1 MAGSG
6 CVLFLFVVGH
16 MVGNLQFFLPPEAIN
31 RYAHFLQSLGELLWA
46 ERLVMLGLLVLHVWS
61 AASLEVENRT
71 ARPEPYGSGQA
82 PFAASLASRTMLVT
96 GAIVAAFII
105 YHLLHYTV
113 KIQGINGTS
122 VRIGQLIDPKT
133 GHPDCYA
140 MMVAGFSVVWVS
152 LFYIVGVGLLCF
164 HLSHGIQAMFQSLG
178 LRNAAYADFIA
189 KASKVIALVLFLGYA
204 SIPTSVMVFGH
215 GKAYLKD
222 VAKNTPISGEA
233 LAQQIREAASK

>member
-1 MAGSG
+1 MSCACGQIRAVSFDVGGTLLSPRGS
-6 CVLFLFVVGH
+6 VGQ
-16 MVGNLQFFLPPEAIN
+16 VYAEIAAEWGFRNLPPEIL
-31 RYAHFLQSLGELLWA
+31 RQRF
-46 ERLVMLGLLVLHVWS
+46 R
-61 AASLEVENRT
+61 AAWR
-71 ARPEPYGSGQA
+71 ARPI
-82 PFAASLASRTMLVT
+82 FNHSRAEWSELVD
-96 GAIVAAFII
+96 AAFAGFVPVAPSWTFFGALYRRFAFPQAWEIF
-105 YHLLHYTV
+105 
-113 KIQGINGTS
+113 
-122 VRIGQLIDPKT
+122 
-133 GHPDCYA
+133 PDVLPALRALRKRDLKAQHDVYA
-140 MMVAGFSVVWVS
+140 MIVAGFGVWYVS
-152 LFYIVGVGLLCF
+152 LFYLVGVGLLCV